1 MRQEKGGEK
10 MRLIYLKPKLN
21 DLSQGSR
28 IAFVRQF
35 RQLTQDELA
44 DKLKLNGERKRR
56 TIANYENGMRTP
68 KDDRLLEIA
77 NILNVKKNS
86 IKEYDFKEPI
96 DIIYSLMWLE
106 ELYPEYQIDLPITY
120 YNGNT
125 LLISKF
131 MKEWYEMRLKRSKRE
146 ITYEEYIEWKL
157 NF

>member
-1 MRQEKGGEK
+1 M
-10 MRLIYLKPKLN
+10 YLKPRLK

-44 DKLKLNGERKRR
+44 DKLNLNGERKRR
-56 TIANYENGMRTP
+56 TIANYENGVRIP
-68 KDDRLLEIA
+68 KDERLLEII
-77 NILNVKKNS
+77 NILNVKINS
-86 IKEYDFKEPI
+86 IKEYDFKELI

-106 ELYPEYQIDLPITY
+106 ELYPEYHIELPITY
-120 YNGNT
+120 YNVNT

-131 MKEWYEMRLKRSKRE
+131 MEEWNKIRLERSKRE